1 MPSHSPR
8 ILLTGLLA
16 VGTALAQQPQRPN
29 LTPPQPAGAT
39 VPAGQDGAGDPDA
52 PKRYTEPKLSGEH
65 LAEIYTT
72 LTGRRVAISN
82 EALTAE
88 FHFVQK
94 DPLGKEE
101 ALELLKVAALVEGF
115 VFVPAGD
122 KTDRLVYSK
131 AAANIRSIG
140 LPVIT
145 RASDLPAG
153 DQVVT
158 YVMSLKNIKP
168 DDAKRTFEAVMMQQ
182 NSSYGSIAP
191 VPNASAVIITD
202 NTALIRTLIE
212 IQQKIDVPSA
222 NIGTQFIKV
231 QYADVTELADTLN
244 QLVGSQQQQTQT
256 SAGINRAQPQG
267 NNPPGFV
274 APVGGEGSA
283 AGESVPIQIVPNPR
297 TNEIFVMGRP
307 ADIIFVEGLVRGFD
321 SQTDQKNFLRRKLK
335 FLAVA
340 DFLPVAQQALERTFS
355 SGANGQGSG
364 ANFGG
369 QGGQGNRNGQAGGAA
384 GGSRTGQGQA
394 STRSSTSGTSST
406 GTSGS
411 SSSGSSSSGSSGSS
425 GGLNAPDVSTAPV
438 AQLVGRTLLVGDN
451 ITNSIVIQGPPA
463 SLEVVNK
470 LLDEI
475 DVKAQ
480 QVMISCVFGQLSL
493 TDDKSFGVDY
503 LRTLD
508 VNGKNSIAGR
518 GGAGT
523 GGVIPLDPNTT
534 TPFNPGSLAATTGL
548 GLYGKIG
555 PYLNIYLSAMQK
567 SDKFTVLSRPTIYM
581 SNNQKGSITSG
592 TKIAVPTGSYNGGA
606 SSGISTNFEYRDV
619 DLKLEVIPLVN
630 SPTEITLQIYLVS
643 QDLGNNRTVGEF
655 AIPDILNRELLT
667 TVTVPNNET
676 IVLGGLITS
685 HDDRSKNG
693 IPILSQI
700 PYIGGLFGTN
710 GVTKSRDELLIFIQ
724 PKIVSDDATLYEAQ
738 ADMAGRY
745 KVDELGHEFIQG
757 PAGQPTKN
765 VVVPVVDPK
774 AAAKGATTTTTVL
787 PESQGG
793 PRRVTSRP
801 AHR

>member
-1 MPSHSPR
+1 M
-8 ILLTGLLA
+8 
-16 VGTALAQQPQRPN
+16 GTAFAQQPRPGV
-29 LTPPQPAGAT
+29 TPPAPAANP
-39 VPAGQDGAGDPDA
+39 VAQDGGLDPDA
-52 PKRYTEPKLSGEH
+52 PRTYQEPKLTGEH
-65 LAEIYTT
+65 LADIYTD
-72 LTGRRVAISN
+72 LTGRKVAISN
-82 EALTAE
+82 AALTAE

-94 DPLGKEE
+94 DPLSKAD
-101 ALELLKVAALVEGF
+101 ALQLLKVAALVEGF
-115 VFVPAGD
+115 VFVPSGPNID
-122 KTDRLVYSK
+122 SLIFSQV
-131 AAANIRSIG
+131 AANVRGMG
-140 LPVIT
+140 LPVYT
-145 RASDLPAG
+145 RAEDLPESHE
-153 DQVVT
+153 VVT
-158 YVMSLKNIKP
+158 YVMTLKNIKP
-168 DDAKRTFEAVMMQQ
+168 DDAKRTFEAVLMQQ
-182 NSSYGSIAP
+182 NSAYGSIAP
-191 VPNASAVIITD
+191 VPNASSVIITD
-202 NTALIRTLIE
+202 NTALIRMLIE
-212 IQQKIDVPSA
+212 LQKKIDVPSA

-256 SAGINRAQPQG
+256 TGGINRAQPQG
-267 NNPPGFV
+267 NTPPGI
-274 APVGGEGSA
+274 PSPGGDAST
-283 AGESVPIQIVPNPR
+283 AGESVPIQIVPNAR

-321 SQTDQKNFLRRKLK
+321 SQTDQKNFLRRKLR

-369 QGGQGNRNGQAGGAA
+369 QGGQGGGNRNGQAGGQ
-384 GGSRTGQGQA
+384 GGNRNSQQA
-394 STRSSTSGTSST
+394 STRSSTPGSSSSSSGTSS
-406 GTSGS
+406 
-411 SSSGSSSSGSSGSS
+411 SSGSSSGSSGSS

-463 SLEVVNK
+463 SLEVINK

-475 DVKAQ
+475 DVKPQ
-480 QVMISCVFGQLSL
+480 QIMISCVFGQLRL
-493 TDDKSFGVDY
+493 DDDKSFGIDY
-503 LRTLD
+503 LRTID
-508 VNGKNSIAGR
+508 VHGKNAIAGR
-518 GGAGT
+518 GGSGS
-523 GGVIPLDPNTT
+523 GSIIPLNPDST
-534 TPFNPGSLAATTGL
+534 TPFDPGSLAATTGL

-555 PYLNIYLSAMQK
+555 PYLNIYLQAMQTN
-567 SDKFTVLSRPTIYM
+567 DKFTVLSRPTIYM

-630 SPTEITLQIYLVS
+630 SPTEVTLQIYLVS
-643 QDLGNNRTVGEF
+643 QDLGSNRTVGEF

-685 HDDRSKNG
+685 HDERTKNG

-700 PYIGGLFGTN
+700 PYVGGLFGSN
-710 GVTKSRDELLIFIQ
+710 KVTKSRDELLIFIQ
-724 PKIVSDDATLYEAQ
+724 PKIVSDEASLYAAQ

-745 KVDELGHEFIQG
+745 KVDELGREFIQG
-757 PAGQPTKN
+757 PNVQPNKT
-765 VVVPVVDPK
+765 VVLPAVDPK
-774 AAAKGATTTTTVL
+774 AAKTIIV
-787 PESQGG
+787 PSESDGG